1 MLNSS
6 IGAMEDVMKIL
17 HINKKG
23 KIMNT
28 LENLYIYIY
37 KETKENN
44 QINDKGIF
52 RHNIIFDTIIHRYR

>member
-1 MLNSS
+1 
-6 IGAMEDVMKIL
+6 MEDVMKIL

-23 KIMNT
+23 KMNT

-37 KETKENN
+37 IKRRN

-52 RHNIIFDTIIHRYR
+52 RHNILFDTIIHRDTGRGQPIQ